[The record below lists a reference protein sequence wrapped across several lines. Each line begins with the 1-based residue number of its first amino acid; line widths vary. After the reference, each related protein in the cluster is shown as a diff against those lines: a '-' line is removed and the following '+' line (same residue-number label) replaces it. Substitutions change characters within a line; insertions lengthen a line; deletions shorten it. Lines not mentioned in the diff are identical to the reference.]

1 METRPIYQIAQDIK
15 DAWKNPSPYALAYLD
30 PMLTL
35 NSIDDHYYFD
45 DAKSIILYFLAN
57 AQGFRGEKAR
67 ELKKE
72 LKDLL
77 KTK

>member
-1 METRPIYQIAQDIK
+1 MATRPIYQIAQDIK

-77 KTK
+77 KKN

>member
-77 KTK
+77 KK

>member
-67 ELKKE
+67 QLKQE

>member
-1 METRPIYQIAQDIK
+1 MAKRPIYQIAQDIK
-15 DAWKNPSPYALAYLD
+15 DAWKNPSPYALAYLN

-35 NSIDDHYYFD
+35 NSIEDHYFFD

-67 ELKKE
+67 ELKQE

-77 KTK
+77 KK

>member
-45 DAKSIILYFLAN
+45 DARSIVLYFLAN

-67 ELKKE
+67 QLKQE

-77 KTK
+77 KKN

>member
-57 AQGFRGEKAR
+57 AQGDFTTEI
-67 ELKKE
+67 
-72 LKDLL
+72 KD
-77 KTK
+77 

>member
-1 METRPIYQIAQDIK
+1 MAKRPIYQIAQDIK
-15 DAWKNPSPYALAYLD
+15 DAWKNPSPYALAYLN

-35 NSIDDHYYFD
+35 NSIEDHYFFD
-45 DAKSIILYFLAN
+45 DAKSIIRYFLAN

-67 ELKKE
+67 ELKQE

-77 KTK
+77 KK

>member
-67 ELKKE
+67 QLKQE

-77 KTK
+77 KNK

>member
-1 METRPIYQIAQDIK
+1 MAKRPIYQIAQDIK
-15 DAWKNPSPYALAYLD
+15 DAWKNPSPYALAYLN

-35 NSIDDHYYFD
+35 NSIDDNYFFD
-45 DAKSIILYFLAN
+45 DARSIVLYFLSN
-57 AQGFRGEKAR
+57 AGGFRGEKAR

-77 KTK
+77 KK

>member
-1 METRPIYQIAQDIK
+1 MAKRPIYQIAKDIK
-15 DAWKNPSPYALAYLD
+15 DAWKNPSPYALAYLN

-35 NSIDDHYYFD
+35 NSIEDHYFFD

-67 ELKKE
+67 ELKQE

-77 KTK
+77 KK

>member
-15 DAWKNPSPYALAYLD
+15 DAWKNPSPYALAYLN

-35 NSIDDHYYFD
+35 NSIEDNYFFD

-77 KTK
+77 KKN

>member
-1 METRPIYQIAQDIK
+1 MAKRPIYQIAQDIK
-15 DAWKNPSPYALAYLD
+15 DAWKNPSPYALAYLN

-35 NSIDDHYYFD
+35 NSIEDKYFFD

-77 KTK
+77 KEN